1 MAERDT
7 EEAVRARFAATA
19 PRLAAH
25 TRERVAVLEE
35 RVRRLLPLRGDERA
49 LDAGT
54 GAGALALA
62 LAPHVREVVAVDL
75 VPELLAAA
83 RELAAELDNV
93 SFVEGDVTA
102 LPFASGS
109 FDVAGC
115 VRTLHHVRRPELAIA
130 ELARVTRPGGSILV
144 VDQIAPVDPLA
155 ALELD
160 RFERARDPSHTRTL
174 SDPDMRGFFDA
185 NGLLLRRAQLELEER
200 ELEPYLD
207 LAGCEGDERDR
218 ARGLRAGDT
227 ASVTMGWYVLAKQR
241 PR

>member
-1 MAERDT
+1 
-7 EEAVRARFAATA
+7 
-19 PRLAAH
+19 
-25 TRERVAVLEE
+25 VL
-35 RVRRLLPLRGDERA
+35 PRGDERA
-49 LDAGT
+49 LDVGT
-54 GAGALALA
+54 GTGALALA

-218 ARGLRAGDT
+218 ARGLGAGDT